1 MRNLLNNI
9 KNKVTNRKQQIKAA
23 FITLYL
29 SIGIATPVFAAPNVA
44 ENASR
49 WFLDQI
55 FWVVIGVAFIMA
67 ARAYNKNNTVKMIA
81 SIVIGGVL
89 LVFVKNPTMLENFGN
104 WVIEIFGVR

>member
-1 MRNLLNNI
+1 
-9 KNKVTNRKQQIKAA
+9 
-23 FITLYL
+23 
-29 SIGIATPVFAAPNVA
+29 
-44 ENASR
+44 
-49 WFLDQI
+49 
-55 FWVVIGVAFIMA
+55 MA

>member
-23 FITLYL
+23 LITLYL
-29 SIGIATPVFAAPNVA
+29 SIGIATPVFAVPNVA

-49 WFLDQI
+49 WFLEQI

>member
-9 KNKVTNRKQQIKAA
+9 TNGKKKIKVAL
-23 FITLYL
+23 ITLYL

-44 ENASR
+44 ENASK

-55 FWVVIGVAFIMA
+55 FWVVIGVALIMA

-81 SIVIGGVL
+81 ALVVGGVL

>member
-9 KNKVTNRKQQIKAA
+9 KNEVTNRKQQIKAA
-23 FITLYL
+23 LITLYL

-55 FWVVIGVAFIMA
+55 FWVVIGVALIAA
-67 ARAYNKNNTVKMIA
+67 ARAYRGSVRKMRIYNVK
-81 SIVIGGVL
+81 SIFPADTKGL
-89 LVFVKNPTMLENFGN
+89 RTF
-104 WVIEIFGVR
+104 

>member
-9 KNKVTNRKQQIKAA
+9 TNGKKKIKAA
-23 FITLYL
+23 LITLYL

-44 ENASR
+44 ENASK

-55 FWVVIGVAFIMA
+55 FWVVIGVALIMA
-67 ARAYNKNNTVKMIA
+67 AKAYNKNNAVKMIA
-81 SIVIGGVL
+81 ALVVGGVL

>member
-23 FITLYL
+23 LITLYL

-55 FWVVIGVAFIMA
+55 FWVVLAATVIGALVAATKKATTALVTTI
-67 ARAYNKNNTVKMIA
+67 I
-81 SIVIGGVL
+81 IGGVVAFL
-89 LVFVKNPTMLENFGN
+89 CKSPETISTIGD
-104 WVIEIFGVR
+104 VIGRAITGG